1 MPIEDER
8 RTARIN
14 AIRRRDADRLEASL
28 GRLPDPVKR
37 SRLVVLTGLP
47 GSGKS
52 HFARALAKRYPAAI
66 LDSDALR
73 EVLFEN
79 PQHTAKEHGRLF
91 PAMHVLMDRLLE
103 RGIAVIVDATNLKDE
118 NRRPYYEIADRRG
131 AEVLLVR
138 IWAPAR
144 TIRARLSH
152 RTASPDPAD
161 RSSANMDVYEAMLK
175 ETERIRRPHVSV
187 DTSGDLGPAL
197 DKVLG
202 LLQS

>member
-1 MPIEDER
+1 
-8 RTARIN
+8 
-14 AIRRRDADRLEASL
+14 
-28 GRLPDPVKR
+28 
-37 SRLVVLTGLP
+37 
-47 GSGKS
+47 
-52 HFARALAKRYPAAI
+52 
-66 LDSDALR
+66 
-73 EVLFEN
+73 
-79 PQHTAKEHGRLF
+79 
-91 PAMHVLMDRLLE
+91 MHVLIDRLLE
-103 RGIAVIVDATNLKDE
+103 RGIAIIVDATNLKDE

-144 TIRARLSH
+144 TIRARLSK

-187 DTSGDLGPAL
+187 NASGDLGPAL